1 MYILAHSQER
11 KSCTDRIHSHLMLH
25 FPRSLCSSYY
35 VTDDSHLA
43 RGTKR
48 QTGST
53 LRPLLT
59 LVQLAPPLDVSSVI
73 PRIIGYCLSVAC
85 LWPQI
90 RIKSL
95 ELKSHPPQ
103 RCVFLCQVKVT
114 VSTPALMLRLVV
126 PTLRVSLQ
134 SPSGN
139 IHACSVS
146 APALVR
152 KQRFPSKPVL

>member
-1 MYILAHSQER
+1 MARIVPWLAEKTRSFSHWQARQQLATFADTIQMYILAHSQER

-73 PRIIGYCLSVAC
+73 PRIRGYCLSVAC

-95 ELKSHPPQ
+95 ELSHIHNDECF
-103 RCVFLCQVKVT
+103 CV
-114 VSTPALMLRLVV
+114 R
-126 PTLRVSLQ
+126 
-134 SPSGN
+134 
-139 IHACSVS
+139 
-146 APALVR
+146 
-152 KQRFPSKPVL
+152 